1 MKTHVPTAR
10 RHEHR
15 TAKIVELVGS
25 SSVSFDEAIRS
36 ALEDA
41 SASTRGISGV
51 HVENMSIK
59 CDDGHPLEYK
69 VSMKV
74 SFGVERT
81 SPP

>member
-1 MKTHVPTAR
+1 MKTPVPSAS

-15 TAKIVELVGS
+15 TAKVVELLGS
-25 SSVSFDEAIRS
+25 STVSFDEAIRA

-51 HVENMSIK
+51 HIENWSIK
-59 CDDGHPLEYK
+59 CSDGHPLEYK

-74 SFGVERT
+74 SFGIERT